1 MENNLIFF
9 TRFLVTEKGISICF
23 NDEHSEKVESPIS
36 VTEKLNYDLF
46 FQFYLQKKDY

>member
-36 VTEKLNYDLF
+36 IIEKLNFIYRRKITKFDLC
-46 FQFYLQKKDY
+46 